1 MQNIYLSVGY
11 FLDKVQDNTKVQI
24 RNNSDTQIWT
34 GKAKDFN
41 YNETLSEKE
50 VDSISVSM
58 SNELV
63 IVIKD

>member
-50 VDSISVSM
+50 VDNLSTSM
-58 SNELV
+58 SNELI
-63 IVIKD
+63 IVIKA

>member
-1 MQNIYLSVGY
+1 MHNIYLSVGY
-11 FLDKVQDNTKVQI
+11 FLDKMQDNTKVQI
-24 RNNSDTQIWT
+24 RNSSDIQIWT

-41 YNETLSEKE
+41 YNETISEKE
-50 VDSISVSM
+50 VDNLSTSM